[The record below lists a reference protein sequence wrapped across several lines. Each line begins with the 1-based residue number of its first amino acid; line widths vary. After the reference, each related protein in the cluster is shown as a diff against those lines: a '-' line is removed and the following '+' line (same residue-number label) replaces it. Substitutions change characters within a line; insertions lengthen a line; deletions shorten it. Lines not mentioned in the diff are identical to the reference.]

1 LAGEEAD
8 MFGPFPLMSKGER
21 VKKDISFSEAIWLD
35 QFGFPSIP
43 KGEIVG
49 IDVCCSVVG
58 WH

>member
-1 LAGEEAD
+1 